1 MRPQAQ
7 TVRNVQPRPA
17 AMNEVHNFMEVNKEL
32 QKRYEEVKLEK
43 AKFEAER
50 RRDQKLYQI
59 KINAAEEN
67 ARQLE
72 ELLTDGDPAAAK
84 KLEVSNQKIE
94 ILEHRLKTA
103 EEASTVLNRQL
114 QESQNKNSSQT

>member
-17 AMNEVHNFMEVNKEL
+17 AMNEVKPSNEILNQIEILYPDQVHNFMEVNKEL

-43 AKFEAER
+43 AKLEAER

-72 ELLTDGDPAAAK
+72 ELLTDGDPAA
-84 KLEVSNQKIE
+84 
-94 ILEHRLKTA
+94 
-103 EEASTVLNRQL
+103 
-114 QESQNKNSSQT
+114 